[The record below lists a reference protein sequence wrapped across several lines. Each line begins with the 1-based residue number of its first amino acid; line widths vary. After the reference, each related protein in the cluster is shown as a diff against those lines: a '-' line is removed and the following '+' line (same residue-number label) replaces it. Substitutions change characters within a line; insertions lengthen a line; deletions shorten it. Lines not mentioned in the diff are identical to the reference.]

1 MKIPFLDF
9 APMHDPIKKEM
20 ERAFSS
26 VYESNWFIL
35 GEHVQKFEKEY
46 ALFSGTRLSIGV
58 SNGLDALILSLKALG
73 IGEGDEVIVPSN
85 TYIASAL
92 AVTHVGAKPVFVEP
106 DQATFNM
113 APNNI
118 ENAITLKT
126 KAILPVHLY
135 GQSCQMSDIMDIAE
149 KRGLSVVEDNA
160 QSHGATFN
168 GRLTGSWGQLN
179 ATSFYP
185 GKNLGALGDGG
196 AVTGN
201 SEALCDIVRS
211 LRNYGSSK
219 KYYNEVIGFNNRL
232 DELQAAFLSVKLR
245 HMNEW
250 TEMRQ
255 LIAKQYLT
263 QLHGV
268 GDIVLPVAH
277 PLASHVYHLFVVRTS
292 KRDDLQRFLN
302 EKGIGTLIHY
312 PVPPH
317 LQKAYQSLGHVKG
330 DFPIAE
336 KMAETCLSLPLYPG
350 LTPQQVNEVSTAI
363 RTFYNG

>member
-20 ERAFSS
+20 EHAFSR

-46 ALFSGTRLSIGV
+46 ALFSGTRFSIGV
-58 SNGLDALILSLKALG
+58 SNGLDALILSLKAMG

-106 DQATFNM
+106 DEATFNM

-118 ENAITLKT
+118 ENAITRKT

-135 GQSCQMSDIMDIAE
+135 GQSCQMSEIMDIAE

-196 AVTGN
+196 AVTSN

-211 LRNYGSSK
+211 LRNYGSTK
-219 KYYNEVIGFNNRL
+219 KYYNEVIGYNNRL
-232 DELQAAFLSVKLR
+232 DELQAAFLSVKLG
-245 HMNEW
+245 HMKRW
-250 TEMRQ
+250 TEQRQ
-255 LIAKQYLT
+255 LVAKQYLGDL
-263 QLHGV
+263 QGV
-268 GDIVLPVAH
+268 GDLVLPYSH
-277 PLASHVYHLFVVRTS
+277 PLATHVYHLFVIRTS
-292 KRDDLQRFLN
+292 KRDELQRFLN

-350 LTPQQVNEVSTAI
+350 LTPQQVNEVSTVI